1 MFCYE
6 VNAWGGLWYIGCAI
20 LQPIKCGNGKIDFD
34 ETLNYQSSPKKYV
47 HGHDDTIILKKKRK
61 KDKTKWGYNN

>member
-1 MFCYE
+1 
-6 VNAWGGLWYIGCAI
+6 